1 MAILRSVVDVNNG
14 NAGWTKSDVLDALET
29 VFANLG
35 WHGGSASSGVP
46 QAVLSPGNKS
56 WGTPYNFD
64 RVEIPRISL
73 RQAVVHKHSAVRHDD
88 PSAFQH

>member
-1 MAILRSVVDVNNG
+1 MVF
-14 NAGWTKSDVLDALET
+14 T
-29 VFANLG
+29 VFLRYLRF
-35 WHGGSASSGVP
+35 VE
-46 QAVLSPGNKS
+46 
-56 WGTPYNFD
+56 GTPYNFD

>member
-1 MAILRSVVDVNNG
+1 MIYDIIVYKMVF
-14 NAGWTKSDVLDALET
+14 T
-29 VFANLG
+29 VFLRYLRF
-35 WHGGSASSGVP
+35 VE
-46 QAVLSPGNKS
+46 
-56 WGTPYNFD
+56 GTPYNFD